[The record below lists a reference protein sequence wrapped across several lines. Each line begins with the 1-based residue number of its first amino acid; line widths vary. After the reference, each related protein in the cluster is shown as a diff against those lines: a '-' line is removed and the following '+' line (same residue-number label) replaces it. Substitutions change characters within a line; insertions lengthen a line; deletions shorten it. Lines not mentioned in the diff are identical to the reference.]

1 MFKFAQT
8 AAAVVMCAAL
18 QTATAGAQVI
28 QSMGAGSAVQEVHAS
43 AFFESEAALWDNP
56 YIENGLQFSRTG
68 LSFNNNKCGFAGCK
82 SIAGLSGFEGNY
94 MYGEG
99 LGYFSMRAPTG
110 TAFRALEF
118 LLGNAWVDGGSWSVS
133 WSAWRNST
141 EVGAGTIDEFN
152 FLDIVGFSSESG
164 FDELRYTDLNRTSGA
179 AFDDVHAE
187 YIANVSTV
195 PEPSSWVMIATGLL
209 VLAAFAHR
217 SSKREAARI
226 EALSVE
232 LLNGLR

>member
-8 AAAVVMCAAL
+8 VAAVALCAAL
-18 QTATAGAQVI
+18 QAPAASAQVV
-28 QSMGAGSAVQEVHAS
+28 QTMGAGSAVNEVHAS
-43 AFFESEAALWDNP
+43 AYFESEAALWDNP
-56 YIENGLQFSRTG
+56 YVENGLQFSRTG

-82 SIAGLSGFEGNY
+82 FIAGLSGFEGNY

-133 WSAWRNST
+133 WSALLNGN
-141 EVGAGTIDEFN
+141 EVGAGTIDQFN
-152 FLDIVGFSSESG
+152 FLDIIGFASETG

-195 PEPSSWVMIATGLL
+195 PEPGTWAMLAGGLL
-209 VLAAFAHR
+209 ILGVAARR